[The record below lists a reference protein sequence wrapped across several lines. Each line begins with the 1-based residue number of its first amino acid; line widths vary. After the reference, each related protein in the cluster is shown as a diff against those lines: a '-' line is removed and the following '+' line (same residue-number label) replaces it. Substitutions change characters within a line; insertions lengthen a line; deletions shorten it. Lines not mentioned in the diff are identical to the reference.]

1 MAKLTVKDIVATKSV
16 RKITMLTS
24 YDFLSARLFD
34 MAEIDILLVGDSM
47 GMVVYGEQST
57 LPVTLEQ
64 TIAHT
69 KAVAKGAINHSLVVG
84 DMPFLSFGI
93 SIPNT
98 AENAGR
104 IIKQGLAEAVKLEGG
119 SARTGEIKAL
129 LELGIPVMGHLG
141 LTPQSIH
148 QLGGYKVQ
156 GKTAVLADHLI
167 NEAKVLERAGVF
179 SIVLEAVPWQLAKEI
194 TSQIHIPT
202 IGIGAGLFCDGQV
215 LVGPDMLGLTPA
227 PHPKF
232 VKKYASLDSIITTA
246 AKNFSDEVKNGNYPD
261 LDHSYSMSDQ
271 EYDTWKNRK

>member
-1 MAKLTVKDIVATKSV
+1 MAKLSVKDIVATKSV
-16 RKITMLTS
+16 RNITMLTS

-34 MAEIDILLVGDSM
+34 MGEIDILLVGDSM

-156 GKTAVLADHLI
+156 GKTAVL
-167 NEAKVLERAGVF
+167 
-179 SIVLEAVPWQLAKEI
+179 
-194 TSQIHIPT
+194 
-202 IGIGAGLFCDGQV
+202 
-215 LVGPDMLGLTPA
+215 GLTPA

-271 EYDTWKNRK
+271 EYDTWKN